1 MVSAVLPQP
10 AQRAK
15 VLIRYNT
22 GNRGRSSVSNE
33 VKPSLSRQPSLPAMA
48 GQLER
53 GWSVVR
59 RAAPVLGLALLV
71 LIWEM
76 VSLATAAASP
86 SPRYNLAARCS
97 ATVLQQGPQRPGR
110 WLERAELARALRA
123 SAWRRWSVFRSAS

>member
-1 MVSAVLPQP
+1 
-10 AQRAK
+10 
-15 VLIRYNT
+15 
-22 GNRGRSSVSNE
+22 
-33 VKPSLSRQPSLPAMA
+33 MA

-86 SPRYNLAARCS
+86 SPRYNQAARCS
-97 ATVLQQGPQRPGR
+97 ATVLRKGPNDQGVG
-110 WLERAELARALRA
+110 WNVLSSLARRA
-123 SAWRRWSVFRSAS
+123 SAWRRWSAFRSAS